1 MKMTQEIQM
10 EIEFL
15 INETIVQMLNEIKKI
30 FDVLFLNKLVK
41 LILTV
46 KIDFSVMIDIVE

>member
-1 MKMTQEIQM
+1 MTQEIQM